1 MAYEST
7 GTNSITVREE
17 AREKARQI
25 RELQKKVEKRN
36 RRLVRGIV
44 FFGTIALIGIVAIVI
59 TSTIRP
65 PSAGPLNMLSDG
77 ILIGEGF
84 IAVETGA
91 VQPNHAPIP
100 TLPDNTSDVI
110 AIQIY
115 VDYFSPLAL
124 SFEKANGEQI
134 SAWVDSGAATV
145 EVHPLAILDRVSQ
158 GTKYSTR
165 ATNAAACVAN
175 FAPDQYYAFHTA
187 LLASQPKENSA
198 GLTDKQLVQLT
209 LDANVNNTT
218 KIRGC
223 IEAQTFRSWVADA
236 RDRALTGPI
245 PFSDVDAIS
254 DTPTVI
260 VNGVQYSGAPNDSVA
275 FSAFVV
281 EAAGTKFNENAT
293 PTPTPTATETPAP

>member
-25 RELQKKVEKRN
+25 REQQKKLEKRN

-44 FFGTIALIGIVAIVI
+44 FFGSIALIGIVAIVI

-65 PSAGPLNMLSDG
+65 PSAGPLNMRSDG
-77 ILIGEGF
+77 IVIGEGF

-91 VQPNHAPIP
+91 IQPGQSPLATIP
-100 TLPDNTSDVI
+100 DSSSEVI
-110 AIQIY
+110 AIQVY
-115 VDYFSPLAL
+115 VDYFSPLGL
-124 SFEKANGEQI
+124 SFEDANGEQI
-134 SAWVDSGAATV
+134 ATWVDSGAATL
-145 EVHPLAILDRVSQ
+145 EIHPLALLDRVSQ

-165 ATNAAACVAN
+165 AANAAACVAN
-175 FAPDQYYAFHTA
+175 FAPDQYYKFHT
-187 LLASQPKENSA
+187 LLLENQPKEKSS

-236 RDRALTGPI
+236 RERALTGPI
-245 PFSDVDAIS
+245 PFTDVEAIS

-260 VNGVQYSGAPNDSVA
+260 VNGVRYDGAPNDAVA

-281 EAAGTKFNENAT
+281 QAAGTAFNENAT
-293 PTPTPTATETPAP
+293 PTPTPTASETPAP

>member
-25 RELQKKVEKRN
+25 REQQKKLEKRN

-44 FFGTIALIGIVAIVI
+44 FFGSIALIGIVAIVI

-65 PSAGPLNMLSDG
+65 PSAGPLNMRSDG
-77 ILIGEGF
+77 IVIGEGF

-91 VQPNHAPIP
+91 IQPGQSPIA
-100 TLPDNTSDVI
+100 TIPDSSSEVI
-110 AIQIY
+110 SIQVYI
-115 VDYFSPLAL
+115 DYFSPLGL
-124 SFEKANGEQI
+124 SFEQANGEQI
-134 SAWVDSGAATV
+134 ATWVDSGAATL

-165 ATNAAACVAN
+165 AANAAACVAN
-175 FAPDQYYAFHTA
+175 FAPDQYYKFHTA
-187 LLASQPKENSA
+187 LLENQPKENSA

-209 LDANVNNTT
+209 LDANVDNTT

-223 IEAQTFRSWVADA
+223 IEQQTFRSWVADA

-245 PFSDVDAIS
+245 PFTDVDAIS

-260 VNGVQYSGAPNDSVA
+260 VNGVRYDGAPNDAVA

-281 EAAGTKFNENAT
+281 QAAGTAFNENAT
-293 PTPTPTATETPAP
+293 PTPTPTASGTPAP

>member
-25 RELQKKVEKRN
+25 RELQKKAEKRH

-65 PSAGPLNMLSDG
+65 PSAGPLNMRSDG
-77 ILIGEGF
+77 IVIGQGF

-91 VQPNHAPIP
+91 VLPNHAPIP
-100 TLPDNTSDVI
+100 TLPDSTSDVI
-110 AIQIY
+110 SIQIY

-124 SFEKANGEQI
+124 SFEQANGEQI
-134 SAWVDSGAATV
+134 STWIDTGAATL

-198 GLTDKQLVQLT
+198 GLSDKQLVQLT
-209 LDANVNNTT
+209 LDANVNNRT

-245 PFSDVDAIS
+245 PFSDVTAIS

>member
-25 RELQKKVEKRN
+25 REQQKKLEKRN

-44 FFGTIALIGIVAIVI
+44 FFGTIALIGIIAIVL

-77 ILIGEGF
+77 ILIGESFHGL
-84 IAVETGA
+84 ETSA
-91 VQPNHAPIP
+91 IQPGHNPIP
-100 TLPDNTSDVI
+100 NLRDDASDVV
-110 AIQIY
+110 AIEIY
-115 VDYFSPLAL
+115 VDYFSPLGLA
-124 SFEKANGEQI
+124 FEEANGEQI
-134 SAWVDSGAATV
+134 STWVDSGAVTL

-165 ATNAAACVAN
+165 AANAAACVAN
-175 FAPDQYYAFHTA
+175 FAPDQFYDFHVG
-187 LLASQPKENSA
+187 LLKAQPAEDSA

-209 LDANVNNTT
+209 LDANVNSTT

-236 RDRALTGPI
+236 RARALTGPI
-245 PFSDVDAIS
+245 PSSDVSAIT

-260 VNGVQYSGAPNDSVA
+260 VNGVQYDGAPNDAVA

-281 EAAGTKFNENAT
+281 QAAGTSFNENAT
-293 PTPTPTATETPAP
+293 PTPTPTATPAP

>member
-25 RELQKKVEKRN
+25 RELQKKAEKRH

-65 PSAGPLNMLSDG
+65 PSAGPLNMRSDG
-77 ILIGEGF
+77 IVIGQGF

-91 VQPNHAPIP
+91 VLPNHAPIP
-100 TLPDNTSDVI
+100 TLPDSTSDVI
-110 AIQIY
+110 SIQIY

-124 SFEKANGEQI
+124 SFEQANGEQI
-134 SAWVDSGAATV
+134 STWIDTGAATL

-198 GLTDKQLVQLT
+198 GLSDKQLVQLT
-209 LDANVNNTT
+209 LDANVNNRT

-245 PFSDVDAIS
+245 PFSDVTAIS

-293 PTPTPTATETPAP
+293 PTPTPTATETAAP

>member
-7 GTNSITVREE
+7 STNSITVREE

-44 FFGTIALIGIVAIVI
+44 FFGTIALIGIVAIII

-65 PSAGPLNMLSDG
+65 PSAGPLNMRSDG
-77 ILIGEGF
+77 IIIGEGF
-84 IAVETGA
+84 KAVETGA
-91 VQPNHAPIP
+91 IQPGQSALP
-100 TLPDNTSDVI
+100 TVPDSKSEVI
-110 AIQIY
+110 SIRIY
-115 VDYFSPLAL
+115 IDYFSPLGQT
-124 SFEKANGEQI
+124 FDEVNGEQI
-134 SAWVDSGAATV
+134 SIWVNSGAATL
-145 EVHPLAILDRVSQ
+145 EVHPLAILDRDSQ

-165 ATNAAACVAN
+165 AANAAACVAN
-175 FAPDQYYAFHTA
+175 FAPDQYYDFHTS
-187 LLASQPKENSA
+187 LLASQPEENSA
-198 GLTDKQLVQLT
+198 GLSDKQLVQLT

-223 IEAQTFRSWVADA
+223 IQDQTFRSWVANA
-236 RDRALTGPI
+236 RERALTGPI
-245 PFSDVDAIS
+245 PFSDVEAIS

-260 VNGVQYSGAPNDSVA
+260 VNGALYDGAPNDAAA

-281 EAAGTKFNENAT
+281 QAAGANFNENATAT
-293 PTPTPTATETPAP
+293 PTPTPPPAP